1 MLEVFKRHGVNLFWT
16 FGILLVAF
24 LFYAATSAFMPYPGL
39 SSEYFTALCFPT
51 HAEPLLT
58 SPIDTVLFST
68 LLKCIAPEHIN
79 VVFSLIY
86 AGIGALI
93 VACLFRCAIAT
104 ARISTIDLTGIREH
118 ELDRTLFAISHVS
131 FETGL
136 GAALLALPMLPI
148 WATATR
154 PYPQALLAFFAV
166 AALTCAMEF
175 RWRIYFRHHLGLPP
189 RLPHGILIGAAYA
202 LTCFILFTIPQ
213 LAPVGALA
221 LLLASGC
228 FINPEVK
235 GRGTYLLFA
244 GGGILLGLMCAIGVV
259 STAAHLRNLSQD
271 PLPSAVLIWGQSFA
285 TQLAG
290 LVSTYTTFEA
300 LAPLVIFLLAA
311 ALYLGCFPY
320 AYLKIG
326 APVIGQ
332 LVCITLCVLAF
343 IQWPTSIWQLL
354 EEPTA
359 MSIAGIFMIVLCVS
373 AIFGSWLHAFYSA
386 KFIWSQ
392 WRIRTT
398 ALITLLVVMGTFSIA
413 LALKNAPVASGLP
426 LRQAMEAVAPQ
437 LDSLLPAHT
446 RLWLTAERDTLGII
460 ARRYVKGNPV
470 HPQSEN
476 LTAIT
481 SETLKR
487 HPTLKRL
494 LGEDPLIHRL
504 ATIGAEPLRQYLLS
518 ADEDLGII
526 RTLPPQETAFTAAQ
540 IAETL
545 TTTEFG
551 QTPIGKRSITWMK
564 ALAAREHA
572 ACAISAEPEAAAT
585 HLRLARTLDPENPGV
600 PLSLVALA
608 MQGISITQ
616 DERNAARD
624 IVEAKPSLR
633 APNETEALLFEYRYG
648 PVCAPGFCSASRL
661 RRFHLGNATTTLQEI
676 LQLYR
681 TAPDQLSTTEKL
693 VAVLHLP
700 ADEVAQL
707 LADRGPEHGDMEL
720 FFCLYPDH
728 PATESLHQKH
738 RFHFSRNDALNTLFR
753 ERNSRLRERIPDKMQ
768 AFFLR
773 DGTFAYALYYV
784 NALIK
789 AEDLDTAIQ
798 FVGGFNVRERL
809 RKTPVLVEDLCYRVL
824 EQLLQRDPARARSVC
839 EKWLRSDARQY
850 RLWKLLL
857 SDQMPPSADP
867 EAELEACL
875 RTYPLH
881 PSATA
886 RYAELLEK
894 ELGAEIATRYR
905 EAVKKSTAEGSCLQ
919 KDSHAHRR
927 L

>member
-16 FGILLVAF
+16 FGVLVVAF

-39 SSEYFTALCFPT
+39 SSEYFTALCFPS
-51 HAEPLLT
+51 HAETLLT
-58 SPIDTVLFST
+58 SPIDTVLFSA
-68 LLKCIAPEHIN
+68 LLQSIAPEHIN
-79 VVFSLIY
+79 LVFSLLY

-93 VACLFRCAIAT
+93 VTCLFRCAIAT
-104 ARISTIDLTGIREH
+104 TRISTIDLTGIREY
-118 ELDRTLFAISHVS
+118 ELDRTLFTISHIS

-154 PYPQALLAFFAV
+154 PYPQAFLAFLAV

-189 RLPHGILIGAAYA
+189 RLPHGILIGATYA
-202 LTCFILFTIPQ
+202 LSCFILFTVPQ
-213 LAPVGALA
+213 LAPVGLFA

-228 FINPEVK
+228 FINPEMR

-244 GGGILLGLMCAIGVV
+244 GGGIMLGFMSSIGAV
-259 STAAHLRNLSQD
+259 SAAAHLRNLSQA
-271 PLPSAVLIWGQSFA
+271 PLPGAVLIWGQSIA

-290 LVSTYTTFEA
+290 LISTYTSFEA

-311 ALYLGCFPY
+311 ALYMGCFPY
-320 AYLKIG
+320 AYLKFG
-326 APVIGQ
+326 TPVIGQ
-332 LVCITLCVLAF
+332 LVCIALCVLAF
-343 IQWPTSIWQLL
+343 IQWPDTIWQLL
-354 EEPTA
+354 EEPSA
-359 MSIAGIFMIVLCVS
+359 MAIAGGFTITLCIS
-373 AIFGSWLHAFYSA
+373 SIFGSWLHAFYA
-386 KFIWSQ
+386 NKLTWSQ
-392 WRIRTT
+392 WRIRMT
-398 ALITLLVVMGTFSIA
+398 ALVSLFVIVGTFSIA

-426 LRQAMEAVAPQ
+426 LRQAMLAIAPQ
-437 LDSLLPAHT
+437 LDSLLPEDAQ
-446 RLWLTAERDTLGII
+446 LWLTTERDSLGII
-460 ARRYVKGNPV
+460 ARRYIKGHPV

-476 LTAIT
+476 LANLT
-481 SETLKR
+481 SETLKT
-487 HPTLKRL
+487 HPTFKRL

-504 ATIGAEPLRQYLLS
+504 AAVGAEPLRQYLLS

-526 RTLPPQETAFTAAQ
+526 RALPPQETAFTAAQ
-540 IAETL
+540 IADTL
-545 TTTEFG
+545 TATAFG
-551 QTPIGKRSITWMK
+551 QTPIGQRSITWMK

-572 ACAISAEPEAAAT
+572 ACAINAEPEAAAT
-585 HLRLARTLDPENPGV
+585 HLRLARSLDPENPGI
-600 PLSLVALA
+600 PLSLAALA
-608 MQGISITQ
+608 SQGVSITQ

-624 IVEAKPSLR
+624 VVEATPALR

-661 RRFHLGNATTTLQEI
+661 RRFHLGNAAMTLQEI

-681 TAPDQLSTTEKL
+681 TAPDQLSSTEKL

-707 LADRGPEHGDMEL
+707 LADRAPDHGDMEL
-720 FFCLYPDH
+720 FFCLYPNH

-738 RFHFSRNDALNTLFR
+738 HYYFSQNDALNALFR
-753 ERNSRLRERIPDKMQ
+753 EKNTRLRERIPDKMQ
-768 AFFLR
+768 SFFLR

-784 NALIK
+784 NALLK
-789 AEDLDTAIQ
+789 AHDLDTAVQ

-809 RKTPVLVEDLCYRVL
+809 RKTPVLMEELRYRVL
-824 EQLLQRDPARARSVC
+824 EQLLQQDPVRARSVC
-839 EKWLRSDARQY
+839 EAWLLSDSRQY

-867 EAELEACL
+867 VAEIETCL

-886 RYAELLEK
+886 RYAEYLEK
-894 ELGAEIATRYR
+894 ELGIEIATRYR

-919 KDSHAHRR
+919 KDAHAHRR